1 MRISI
6 NEGYFRKKPDGRNTV
21 ERQKEAVSLIAK
33 AGFDAVDFGLFG
45 ISPNSCLSMTE
56 NYIDKAKEV
65 REYCDS
71 LGIAV
76 NQTHAPFYEGKPMPD
91 GYMEAMLRTVEASAA
106 LGADCVVVHA
116 DNWNEEGVEFEYSRA
131 LDAIYEVYAPVVE
144 LAEKVGVNIAMETL
158 FCWNPEWRRFCSR
171 REELDDIIS
180 RFGTDNVG
188 VCLDTGHWRVAYG
201 AAMTD
206 EIRKLKSK
214 IIATHIHDNKGKTD
228 DHMFPFTATAN
239 WDSICAALRDV
250 GYNGD
255 VTLELV
261 YGSFPDE
268 LALDAAAFARRIGE
282 HLRNRIKGE

>member
-1 MRISI
+1 MRVSI
-6 NEGYFRKKPDGRNTV
+6 NEGYFRHKPDGRSLT
-21 ERQKEAVSLIAK
+21 ERQKEAIAVLAK
-33 AGFDAVDFGLFG
+33 AGFEAIDFDLGG
-45 ISPNSCLSMTE
+45 ITKDSCISMTD
-56 NYIDKAKEV
+56 NYLDEAKKM
-65 REYCDS
+65 REYCES

-76 NQTHAPFYEGKPMPD
+76 SQTHSPFYEGAPMPD
-91 GYMEAMLRTVEASAA
+91 GYMEAMLRTVETSAA

-116 DNWNEEGVEFEYSRA
+116 DNWYEKGVEFEFNHVF
-131 LDAIYEVYAPVVE
+131 DTIYEVYAPVVE
-144 LAEKVGVNIAMETL
+144 LAEKVGVKIAMETL

-171 REELDDIIS
+171 REELDAIIG

-214 IIATHIHDNKGKTD
+214 IIATHLHDNKGKTD

-239 WDSICAALRDV
+239 WDSICAALHDV

-268 LALDAAAFARRIGE
+268 LVLDAATFARRIGE
-282 HLRNRIKGE
+282 HLRNRIKED